1 MAKEIEKI
9 VKLTLIRIGVKCDLI
24 GFSYLAK
31 AIEYAIAEPMQ
42 VYNLKGLFADV
53 AKFYGV
59 KNPFRVEAN
68 IQNAITFT
76 YNNKGFD
83 VLNKLFGME
92 VVKKGYKPTSA
103 EVIKLV
109 AEYYEMGLY
118 KNVV

>member
-1 MAKEIEKI
+1 MKNEIEKI
-9 VKLTLIRIGVKCDLI
+9 VKLTLIRIGIKCDLV

-31 AIEYAIAEPMQ
+31 AIEFAIEDPMQ

-53 AKFYGV
+53 AKFYNV

-76 YNNKGFD
+76 FNSKGFGVFNDLFKMD
-83 VLNKLFGME
+83 VI
-92 VVKKGYKPTSA
+92 KGNYKPTTA
-103 EVIKLV
+103 EVIKLI

-118 KNVV
+118 KDVV